1 MASVLQCNQCA
12 KSFSN
17 EFNLN
22 NHVEI
27 VHEGKRFQ
35 CDECGEQ
42 LSSVF
47 RVGEHISQ
55 IHNEVYIAKDAYTI
69 VWVPV
74 SSAEYLTE
82 AEKDEKINRQK
93 KEIVTLQQ
101 KLRKILKKNANLR
114 KIILLRQAKSFKLRS
129 RK

>member
-1 MASVLQCNQCA
+1 M
-12 KSFSN
+12 
-17 EFNLN
+17 N

-35 CDECGEQ
+35 CNECGEQ
-42 LSSVF
+42 LSSAY
-47 RVGEHISQ
+47 RVGGHISQ
-55 IHNEVYIAKDAYTI
+55 IHNEVNIAKDEYTI

-74 SSAEYLTE
+74 TDERYLSE
-82 AEKDEKINRQK
+82 AEKDEKIKRQK
-93 KEIVTLQQ
+93 KEIATLQQ

-129 RK
+129 AK